1 MPFKSK
7 AQQRFMF
14 AAEERG
20 DVPKGTAMEWAHKTE
35 DIKNL
40 PEKKTASDIAQE
52 VLSACQTPG
61 MKIRSKKKGRGMGV
75 GGGKGPVGIPIE
87 KKATAFAP
95 AALSAMS
102 ISKKLK
108 IRKWKQLKE
117 EAKNK
122 KVAEIAKAALA
133 TDGGYTTVMHD
144 LYRGGSWAPGGIEY
158 QGPMKIAAELPTNL
172 MDRPVAAI
180 GSVTGAPKIKLP
192 TIPKP
197 PKPPKV
203 KKTAAEIA
211 RLVMMK
217 SAALL
222 PEEMARNYFFAN
234 PYGLDFHTWADMQ
247 DTPEGEDIPTE
258 AMPEVE
264 GEEPPYDADTEAA
277 YMPNAPDTAEVGTEP
292 PVSPVASVPL
302 PHGRV
307 RKTAALL
314 HAVAEHELS
323 RRGILKVST
332 PENKSDL
339 QCKVEV
345 YLQRKAA
352 AELIPGG
359 VAAGEPDTKYPKKQL
374 EMGVDIEKEHSPVPA
389 KAKEIAKDHLEE
401 HPQYYSA
408 LKAMEKRLEEKKEA
422 ASSLEYDLDGPYT
435 DPLAKLPL
443 YTTLGA
449 GSSGL
454 GTGMGKAFR
463 DEIGGFRSV
472 LKPKDLIKHIKNMP
486 MSGHAK
492 ILGKGLLG
500 GGLAAGVGYLGGNLL
515 EGKIRGDAANKAG
528 RKLAAAKFGLD
539 ASELLGQDEQRKDD
553 IHQQQVRHNEENHQI
568 ELAKGQLEL
577 QQAQETFAMKQ
588 QQQAQKNQEQMAQQQ
603 MAQQMQAQQQ
613 QQMSQQYMS
622 NMAGGGGQQPPQQG
636 MAGPR

>member
-20 DVPKGTAMEWAHKTE
+20 DVPKGTAMEWAHKTK

-75 GGGKGPVGIPIE
+75 GRGKGPIGIPIE
-87 KKATAFAP
+87 KKATALAP

-133 TDGGYTTVMHD
+133 TDGGHTTVMHD

-172 MDRPVAAI
+172 MDRPIEAI
-180 GSVTGAPKIKLP
+180 GRVIGAPKIKLP
-192 TIPKP
+192 TIPKL
-197 PKPPKV
+197 PKMPKA

-211 RLVMMK
+211 RLVMLK

-258 AMPEVE
+258 AMPEVA
-264 GEEPPYDADTEAA
+264 GEEHPYDADTEAA

-292 PVSPVASVPL
+292 PVSPVAPVPL
-302 PHGRV
+302 PKGRV

-339 QCKVEV
+339 RNKVEA

-359 VAAGEPDTKYPKKQL
+359 LAAGEPDTKYPKKQL
-374 EMGVDIEKEHSPVPA
+374 EMGVEIEKEHSPVQA

-422 ASSLEYDLDGPYT
+422 
-435 DPLAKLPL
+435 
-443 YTTLGA
+443 
-449 GSSGL
+449 
-454 GTGMGKAFR
+454 
-463 DEIGGFRSV
+463 
-472 LKPKDLIKHIKNMP
+472 
-486 MSGHAK
+486 
-492 ILGKGLLG
+492 
-500 GGLAAGVGYLGGNLL
+500 
-515 EGKIRGDAANKAG
+515 G

-553 IHQQQVRHNEENHQI
+553 IHQQQIRHNEETHQ
-568 ELAKGQLEL
+568 LDMAKQQLEL